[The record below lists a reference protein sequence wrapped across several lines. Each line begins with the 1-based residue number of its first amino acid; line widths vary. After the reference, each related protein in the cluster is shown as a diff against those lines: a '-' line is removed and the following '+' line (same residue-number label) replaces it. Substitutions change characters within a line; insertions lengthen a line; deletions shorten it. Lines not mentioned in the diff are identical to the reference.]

1 MAGGRD
7 MLSRDLDSYIALQ
20 RARGLKFTT
29 QPCVLRSFVAE
40 AEAAGDTHILTARV
54 LDWAARTTSD
64 EQARNRLAIVRRFA
78 EHLAIADPAHDVPP
92 ADAFGRW
99 RFERRMPHIYTGAE
113 IAALMAAARRLG
125 PPGSIRGETLATL
138 VGLLAATGMRVSEVL
153 GLDLD
158 DVTVDGLVIRETK
171 FRKSR
176 LVPLHPSARAALE
189 DYVRRRKLLRRAG
202 EALFVNNHGR
212 RPAYVTLYAL
222 FLRVSRETGL
232 RGVPGEKG
240 PRLHD
245 LRHTFAVRS
254 LEVCGGDR
262 RAISRHML
270 ALATYLG
277 HADPSHTWW
286 YLQATP
292 ALMRH
297 ISEAGEALMVEG
309 SA

>member
-1 MAGGRD
+1 

-29 QPCVLRSFVAE
+29 QPGLLRSFVAV
-40 AEAAGDTHILTARV
+40 AEAAGDTHIRTARV

-78 EHLAIADPAHDVPP
+78 EHLAIADPAHEVPP

-125 PPGSIRGETLATL
+125 PPGAVRGETLATL
-138 VGLLAATGMRVSEVL
+138 IGLLAATGLRVSEAL

-158 DVTVDGLVIRETK
+158 DVTADGLVIRETK

-176 LVPLHPSARAALE
+176 LVPLHPSARAAL
-189 DYVRRRKLLRRAG
+189 DSYIRRSRRDQRAG
-202 EALFVNNHGR
+202 DALFIGDHGR
-212 RPAYVTLYAL
+212 RPSYVTLYAL
-222 FLRVSRETGL
+222 FLRIARETGL
-232 RGVPGEKG
+232 RGLPGEKG

-254 LEVCGGDR
+254 LEGCGGDR

-270 ALATYLG
+270 ALATYMG

-292 ALMRH
+292 ALMQH
-297 ISEAGEALMVEG
+297 IAEAGEALMAEG
-309 SA
+309 RA

>member
-1 MAGGRD
+1 
-7 MLSRDLDSYIALQ
+7 MLSHDLDSYITLQ

-29 QPCVLRSFVAE
+29 QNGLLRTFVSF
-40 AEAAGDTHILTARV
+40 AEAAGDTHIRTDRA
-54 LDWAARTTSD
+54 LDWAARTVSKNQTC
-64 EQARNRLAIVRRFA
+64 NRLAILRRFA
-78 EHLAIADPAHDVPP
+78 SHLAIADPAHEVPP

-99 RFERRMPHIYTGAE
+99 QFKRRIPHIYTGTE
-113 IAALMAAARRLG
+113 IATLIAAARRLG

-138 VGLLAATGMRVSEVL
+138 IGLLAATGLRVSEAL
-153 GLDLD
+153 GLALEDF
-158 DVTVDGLVIRETK
+158 TAEGLVIRETK

-176 LVPLHPSARAALE
+176 LVPLHPSARAAL
-189 DYVRRRKLLRRAG
+189 DSYMRQRSQVQRAG
-202 EALFVNNHGR
+202 NALFVGDRGR
-212 RPAYVTLYAL
+212 APAYVTLYAL
-222 FLRVSRETGL
+222 FLRIGRKTGI
-232 RGVPGEKG
+232 RGLPGEKG

-254 LEVCGGDR
+254 LEACGGDR

-297 ISEAGEALMVEG
+297 IADAGEALMAEG
-309 SA
+309 TA

>member
-1 MAGGRD
+1 
-7 MLSRDLDSYIALQ
+7 MLSRDLDDYIVLQ

-29 QPCVLRSFVAE
+29 QPCLLRSFVA
-40 AEAAGDTHILTARV
+40 AATLAGDRHVTTARA

-64 EQARNRLAIVRRFA
+64 AQARNRLAIVRRFA
-78 EHLAIADPAHDVPP
+78 EHLAIADPAHEAPP
-92 ADAFGRW
+92 ADALGRW
-99 RFERRMPHIYTGAE
+99 RFERRMPHIYTGDE
-113 IAALMAAARRLG
+113 IAVLMAAARRLG
-125 PPGSIRGETLATL
+125 SPGSIRGETLAIL
-138 VGLLAATGMRVSEVL
+138 IGLLAATGLRVSEAV
-153 GLDLD
+153 GLDPGD
-158 DVTVDGLVIRETK
+158 ITADGLVIRETK

-176 LVPLHPSARAALE
+176 LVPLHTSAREALE
-189 DYVRRRKLLRRAG
+189 GYIRRRASIKG
-202 EALFVNNHGR
+202 QALFVNDHGR
-212 RPAYVTLYAL
+212 RPSYVTLYAL
-222 FLRVSRETGL
+222 FLRIGRETGI
-232 RGVPGEKG
+232 RGLPGEKG

-254 LEVCGGDR
+254 LEACGGDR

-297 ISEAGEALMVEG
+297 IADAGEALMAEG
-309 SA
+309 TA

>member
-1 MAGGRD
+1 
-7 MLSRDLDSYIALQ
+7 MLSGDLDAYIVLQ

-29 QPCVLRSFVAE
+29 QPCLLRSFVAA
-40 AEAAGDTHILTARV
+40 AEAAGDTRVLTARV

-64 EQARNRLAIVRRFA
+64 AQARNRLAIVRRFA
-78 EHLAIADPAHDVPP
+78 EHLAIADPAHEVPP

-99 RFERRMPHIYTGAE
+99 RFQRRLPHIYTGDE
-113 IAALMAAARRLG
+113 IAVLMAAARRLG
-125 PPGSIRGETLATL
+125 PPGAIRGETLATL
-138 VGLLAATGMRVSEVL
+138 IGLLAATGLRVSEAV
-153 GLDLD
+153 GLDPGD
-158 DVTVDGLVIRETK
+158 ITADGLVIRETK

-176 LVPLHPSARAALE
+176 LVPLHASARAALE
-189 DYVRRRKLLRRAG
+189 SYIRRRKPIKG
-202 EALFVNNHGR
+202 EALLVNDHGR
-212 RPAYVTLYAL
+212 RPSYVTLYAL
-222 FLRVSRETGL
+222 FLRIARETGL
-232 RGVPGEKG
+232 RGLPGEKG

-254 LEVCGGDR
+254 LEACSGDR

-297 ISEAGEALMVEG
+297 IADAGETLMAEG
-309 SA
+309 TA

>member
-1 MAGGRD
+1 
-7 MLSRDLDSYIALQ
+7 MLSHDLDGYIVLQ

-29 QPCVLRSFVAE
+29 QCGPLKSYVAA
-40 AEAAGDTHILTARV
+40 AEAAGDTHVRTARV

-78 EHLAIADPAHDVPP
+78 EHLAIADPAHEVPP
-92 ADAFGRW
+92 ADALGRW
-99 RFERRMPHIYTGAE
+99 RFEQRMPHIYTGAE
-113 IAALMAAARRLG
+113 IAELMAAARRLG
-125 PPGSIRGETLATL
+125 PPGAIRGETLATMI
-138 VGLLAATGMRVSEVL
+138 GLLAATGLRVSEAL

-158 DVTVDGLVIRETK
+158 DVTEAGLVIRETK

-176 LVPLHPSARAALE
+176 LVPLHPSAGVALE
-189 DYVRRRKLLRRAG
+189 GYIQRRRLVPGVAAN
-202 EALFVNNHGR
+202 ALFLGDHGR
-212 RPAYVTLYAL
+212 RPSYTSLYAL
-222 FLRVSRETGL
+222 FLRIARETGL
-232 RGVPGEKG
+232 RDSTGEKG

-254 LEVCGGDR
+254 LEACGGGR

-286 YLQATP
+286 YLRATP
-292 ALMRH
+292 TLMQH
-297 ISEAGEALMVEG
+297 IADAGETLMAEG
-309 SA
+309 TA

>member
-1 MAGGRD
+1 
-7 MLSRDLDSYIALQ
+7 MLSHDLDGYIVLQ

-29 QPCVLRSFVAE
+29 QCGPLKNYVAA
-40 AEAAGDTHILTARV
+40 AEAAGDTHVRTARV

-78 EHLAIADPAHDVPP
+78 EHLAIADPAHEVPP

-113 IAALMAAARRLG
+113 IAELMAAARRLG
-125 PPGSIRGETLATL
+125 PPGAIRGETLATMI
-138 VGLLAATGMRVSEVL
+138 GLLAATGLRVSEAL

-158 DVTVDGLVIRETK
+158 DVTEAGLVIRETK
-171 FRKSR
+171 FRKTR
-176 LVPLHPSARAALE
+176 LVPPHPSAGVALE
-189 DYVRRRKLLRRAG
+189 GYIQRRRLVPGIAAS
-202 EALFVNNHGR
+202 ALFLGDHGR
-212 RPAYVTLYAL
+212 RLAYTSLYAL
-222 FLRVSRETGL
+222 FLRIAREIGL
-232 RGVPGEKG
+232 RGLPGEKG

-254 LEVCGGDR
+254 LEACGGDR

-286 YLQATP
+286 YLRATP

-297 ISEAGEALMVEG
+297 IADAGETLMAEG
-309 SA
+309 TA

>member
-1 MAGGRD
+1 
-7 MLSRDLDSYIALQ
+7 MLSRDLDAYIVLQ

-29 QPCVLRSFVAE
+29 QPCLLRSFVAA
-40 AEAAGDTHILTARV
+40 AEAAGDTRVLTARV

-64 EQARNRLAIVRRFA
+64 AQARNRLAIVRRFA
-78 EHLAIADPAHDVPP
+78 EHLAIADPAHEVPP
-92 ADAFGRW
+92 PDAFGRW
-99 RFERRMPHIYTGAE
+99 RFQRRLPHIYTGDE
-113 IAALMAAARRLG
+113 IAVLMAAARQLG
-125 PPGSIRGETLATL
+125 PPGAIRGETLATL
-138 VGLLAATGMRVSEVL
+138 IGLLAATGLRVSEAV
-153 GLDLD
+153 GLDPGD
-158 DVTVDGLVIRETK
+158 ITADGLVIRETK

-189 DYVRRRKLLRRAG
+189 GYLRRRRPIKGDALL
-202 EALFVNNHGR
+202 VNDYGR
-212 RPAYVTLYAL
+212 RPSYVTLYAL
-222 FLRVSRETGL
+222 FLRIARETGL
-232 RGVPGEKG
+232 RGLPGEKG

-254 LEVCGGDR
+254 LEACGGDR

-292 ALMRH
+292 TLMRH
-297 ISEAGEALMVEG
+297 IADAGEALMAEG
-309 SA
+309 MA

>member
-1 MAGGRD
+1 

-29 QPCVLRSFVAE
+29 QPGLLRSFVAA
-40 AEAAGDTHILTARV
+40 AEAAGDTHVLTARA

-64 EQARNRLAIVRRFA
+64 AQARNRLAIVRRFA
-78 EHLAIADPAHDVPP
+78 EHLAIADPAHEVPP

-99 RFERRMPHIYTGAE
+99 RFERRMPHIYSGDE

-125 PPGSIRGETLATL
+125 PPGAIRGETLATL
-138 VGLLAATGMRVSEVL
+138 IGLLAATGLRVSEAI
-153 GLDLD
+153 GLDPGD
-158 DVTVDGLVIRETK
+158 ITADGLVIRETK

-189 DYVRRRKLLRRAG
+189 GYMRRRMPIRG
-202 EALFVNNHGR
+202 VGDALFVNDQGR
-212 RPAYVTLYAL
+212 RPSYVTLYAL
-222 FLRVSRETGL
+222 FLRIARETGL
-232 RGVPGEKG
+232 RGLPGEKG

-254 LEVCGGDR
+254 LEACGGDR

-292 ALMRH
+292 TLMRH
-297 ISEAGEALMVEG
+297 IADAGEALMAG
-309 SA
+309 GTA

>member
-1 MAGGRD
+1 
-7 MLSRDLDSYIALQ
+7 MLSHDLDTYVVLQ

-29 QPCVLRSFVAE
+29 QSGLLRSFVAF
-40 AEAAGDTHILTARV
+40 AEATGDTHIRTARA
-54 LDWAARTTSD
+54 LDWAAGTVS
-64 EQARNRLAIVRRFA
+64 RNQTCTRLAIVQRFA
-78 EHLAIADPAHDVPP
+78 EHLAIADPAHEVPP

-99 RFERRMPHIYTGAE
+99 RFERRIPHIYSGAE
-113 IAALMAAARRLG
+113 IATLMAAARRLG
-125 PPGSIRGETLATL
+125 PVGTIRGQTLATL
-138 VGLLAATGMRVSEVL
+138 IGLLAATGLRVSEAL
-153 GLDLD
+153 GLQLE
-158 DVTVDGLVIRETK
+158 DVTAEGLVVRETK

-176 LVPLHPSARAALE
+176 LVPLHPSARAAL
-189 DYVRRRKLLRRAG
+189 DGYMRRRSEVRMAG
-202 EALFVNNHGR
+202 SALFVGDRGR
-212 RPAYVTLYAL
+212 SPAYVTLYAL
-222 FLRVSRETGL
+222 FLRVGRETGI
-232 RGVPGEKG
+232 RGLPGEKG

-254 LEVCGGDR
+254 LEACGGDR

-292 ALMRH
+292 TLMRH
-297 ISEAGEALMVEG
+297 IADAGEALMAEG